1 MAPGLSQLEVV
12 PFKVAAYNTKLG
24 AMDFYD
30 PEHHDDYQF
39 ISGTKM
45 RRLARSGENPPDGF
59 MAPKAWKVNVTLST
73 WTSRTSDLSK
83 MYMHVCLKP
92 IELHPVLLGLAV
104 FR

>member
-30 PEHHDDYQF
+30 PERHDDYQF

-45 RRLARSGENPPDGF
+45 RRLARSGESPPDGF
-59 MAPKAWKVNVTLST
+59 MAPSAWKVSHCAKDVEKSAKVA
-73 WTSRTSDLSK
+73 S
-83 MYMHVCLKP
+83 
-92 IELHPVLLGLAV
+92 
-104 FR
+104 

>member
-12 PFKVAAYNTKLG
+12 PFKVAAYNNKLG

-45 RRLARSGENPPDGF
+45 RRLARNGDQPPDGF
-59 MAPKAWKVNVTLST
+59 MAPSAWKVPTLCI
-73 WTSRTSDLSK
+73 RL
-83 MYMHVCLKP
+83 YYPL
-92 IELHPVLLGLAV
+92 
-104 FR
+104 